1 MYIFNLRVYVL
12 DLCNKNILIIW
23 MCILTI
29 FIR

>member
-12 DLCNKNILIIW
+12 NLCNKNILIIW
-23 MCILTI
+23 TYILTI